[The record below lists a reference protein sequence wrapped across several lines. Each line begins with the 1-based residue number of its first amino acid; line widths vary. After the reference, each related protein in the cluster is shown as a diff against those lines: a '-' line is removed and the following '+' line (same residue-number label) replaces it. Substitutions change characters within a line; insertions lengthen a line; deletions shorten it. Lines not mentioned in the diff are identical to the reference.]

1 MHGLLCIHTVDLYAA
16 SLLQIAWAETIGY
29 DDVWLTEHHFC
40 DDGYTPYNGA
50 CPMCIKQIGLLRQMR
65 SLQEN
70 PRSPSHRSTP

>member
-1 MHGLLCIHTVDLYAA
+1 MARGDNIVKLLERIREVASDIEAHT
-16 SLLQIAWAETIGY
+16 
-29 DDVWLTEHHFC
+29 C
-40 DDGYTPYNGA
+40 RDDGYTPYNGA